1 VADAVNEHHQCV
13 APEKADCGAVF
24 DAGHGRSPVASE
36 ASHLL
41 DGDPILRQAIP
52 HSRLNRDRFPVS
64 HPLDAC
70 EVNSGGTTNN
80 DPIVHEEL
88 GQSLDGSLIAGDA
101 DQRARPHQ
109 GQDCDALQKVGN
121 AIQSLL
127 REVPTLVG
135 GISPLQ
141 GI

>member
-1 VADAVNEHHQCV
+1 VCNMESED
-13 APEKADCGAVF
+13 
-24 DAGHGRSPVASE
+24 PVHTQNS
-36 ASHLL
+36 

-52 HSRLNRDRFPVS
+52 HSRFNRDRFPVG

-70 EVNSGGTTNN
+70 EVDFGGTLDG

-88 GQSLDGSLIAGDA
+88 GLSLDGPLIASDT
-101 DQRARPHQ
+101 DQRARPHKRKD
-109 GQDCDALQKVGN
+109 GDALHNVGN
-121 AIQSLL
+121 AVHRLL
-127 REVPTLVG
+127 HEVPTLVR

>member
-1 VADAVNEHHQCV
+1 MADAVNEHHQFV
-13 APEKADCGAVF
+13 ASEKADCGAVF

-36 ASHLL
+36 ASNLL

-52 HSRLNRDRFPVS
+52 HSRFNRDRFPVP

-70 EVNSGGTTNN
+70 EVDFGSTMND
-80 DPIVHEEL
+80 DPIVHDEL
-88 GQSLDGSLIAGDA
+88 GQSLDGPLIASES

-109 GQDCDALQKVGN
+109 GQDGDALHNVGD
-121 AIQSLL
+121 AVHRLL